1 MAILRSTPEFLPHE
15 VPIAEELIDAYLTTP
30 KESGYHIL
38 VAELDGELSGY
49 ACYGETPLTRGTW
62 DVYWI
67 AVHRGKQGGGIGK
80 ALMTAT
86 ERDIKTTGGR
96 LVVIET
102 SGKPEYNRTRRFYV
116 MLGYA
121 EVAQIPDYYDVGDDL
136 VVLVKRLG

>member
-1 MAILRSTPEFLPHE
+1 MTILRSTPEFLPHE

-49 ACYGETPLTRGTW
+49 ACFGETPLTRGTW

-67 AVHRGKQGGGIGK
+67 AVHRGKQGGGVGRV
-80 ALMTAT
+80 LMAAT
-86 ERDIKTTGGR
+86 ERDIKASGGR

-102 SGKPEYNRTRRFYV
+102 SGKPEYNRTRRFYI
-116 MLGYA
+116 MLGYE
-121 EVAQIPDYYDVGDDL
+121 EVARIPDYYDISDDL
-136 VVLVKRLG
+136 VILVKRLG